1 MAVKFTPEQ
10 QRVIEL
16 HNRNILV
23 SAAAGSGKTAVLV
36 ERIIRMVCDEEHPVD
51 IDRLLI
57 VTFTNAAAAEMRER
71 IAVGIAQKLKENP
84 ESEHIQRQSALLH
97 NAQITTIDSFSL
109 FIVRNHFN
117 EIGLDPAFRVADEG
131 EIKLL
136 RQDVMAELLEE
147 KFAENDEKFVNCVE
161 YFCPSGREK
170 VLEQHIL
177 NLSAYAASFPWP
189 AEWLMQRKKDYDAAD
204 MQELLESDY
213 CIYLKNHV
221 DRLVAGCVEKL
232 KNVRRLCEEPDGP
245 YMYGEL
251 IEQEIEM
258 LERFGRCESLTD
270 YEAKCTAVNFG
281 RLPSK
286 KDDTVSVVKREL
298 AKEIRNEVKDTIKDI
313 SGKFFATPLML
324 SLSQGQAISEPVGEL
339 IDLVLEFDRR
349 MLEKKQDKK
358 IIDFSDM
365 EHYALDILLDYNAS
379 DKTAKPSAVALE
391 YRQYF
396 EEVLID
402 EYQDSNLVQEY
413 ILKAVS
419 GEEDGRYNRFMVGD
433 VKQSIYK
440 FRLARPELFLEKYE
454 SYDED
459 GECTR
464 IDLSK
469 NFRSR
474 AQVVDAVNGIFERI
488 MGRETG
494 GIEYD
499 DRAALYA
506 GASYPEN
513 EGCESEL
520 ILVDTASET
529 DDESRMGADEAKRS
543 EALAIAGKIKELRN
557 SFKVTD
563 KAGGELR
570 PAKYSDMVIL
580 LRTNSGWDE
589 EFRQVLEE
597 EGIPAHITSKTGYF
611 AAVEVQELLQFLR
624 VLDNPLQDIPFFGTM
639 KSVFGGFSEEEIA
652 LVRSENKRCS
662 LYEALRRYC
671 TKNHDVNSNEDSE
684 TDKGLQ
690 LLERI
695 ETYRKAMVYMPIREL
710 LQHIVDD
717 YGYLD
722 YVSALPAGSK
732 RRANVEMLFTKASD
746 FESTSYFGLFHFI
759 RYIEQLEK
767 YDVDY
772 GEADILDENA
782 DVVRIMSIHKSKGL
796 EFPIAFV
803 SGLSKRF
810 NMQDVNQA
818 MIVDMDMGL
827 ACDYVNLEKR
837 VKNKT
842 LRRTIL
848 SGKMREDSLSEELRV
863 LYVALTR
870 AKEKLIMTASLE
882 GAAEKL
888 EMYRARGTEKLLYT
902 DFIEAS
908 GYLDFLLPVIDKCPV
923 RVSVADIKTAQ
934 SGRFTEQIKLYEK
947 KTELENAW
955 KYADP
960 DILDELNRRFD
971 FVYPFESMKNLYT
984 KTTVSELKIAAM
996 ADKDEA
1002 AFHEFEEKEIVPYI
1016 PSFKRD
1022 EEKVSGT
1029 VRGNAFHR
1037 VMELIDFD
1045 RLLGTQFADM
1055 PEDYSLYTGGLDIGA
1070 LRCELDKFLAEE
1082 LESLRLAKE
1091 YYDAVNTEKILNFLK
1106 SSLAFRMWRADRAGE
1121 LYREQP
1127 FVLGIDAD
1135 RLIEDIPKGE
1145 KVLIQGIIDAFFVED
1160 GRIILL
1166 DYKTDVIR
1174 SMEDLHA
1181 RYDTQLSYYE
1191 EALGSITG
1199 LEIKEKL
1206 LYSFYLEKCG

>member
-10 QRVIEL
+10 RRVIEL

-71 IAVGIAQKLKENP
+71 IASGIADKLKENP

-136 RQDVMAELLEE
+136 KQDVMAELLEE
-147 KFAENDEKFVNCVE
+147 KFAENDERFINCVE
-161 YFCPSGREK
+161 YFCTSGREK

-189 AEWLMQRKKDYDAAD
+189 AKWLMQRKKDYDAAD
-204 MQELLESDY
+204 MQKLLESDY

-221 DRLVAGCVEKL
+221 DRLAAGCVEKL
-232 KNVRRLCEEPDGP
+232 KSVQRLCEEPDGP

-258 LERFGRCESLTD
+258 LESFGRCESLLD
-270 YEAKCTAVNFG
+270 YEAKCTAVSFG

-286 KDDTVSVVKREL
+286 KDDTVSVIKREL
-298 AKEIRNEVKDTIKDI
+298 AKEIRSEVKDTVKNI
-313 SGKFFATPLML
+313 SDKFFGTPLML
-324 SLSQGQAISEPVGEL
+324 SLSQGQAITEPVGEL

-349 MLEKKQDKK
+349 MSEKKQDKK

-365 EHYALDILLDYNAS
+365 EHYALDILLDIDAS
-379 DKTAKPSAVALE
+379 DGTIKPSAVALE

-454 SYDED
+454 SYGED

-474 AQVVDAVNGIFERI
+474 TQVVDTVNGIFERI
-488 MGRETG
+488 MGKETG

-499 DRAALYA
+499 ERAALYA
-506 GASYPEN
+506 GATYPDN

-529 DDESRMGADEAKRS
+529 DDESRTGADEAKRA
-543 EALAIAGKIKELRN
+543 EALAIAGKIKELRS

-563 KAGGELR
+563 KASGELR

-589 EFRQVLEE
+589 EFRQVLEQ

-639 KSVFGGFSEEEIA
+639 KSVFGGLNDEEIA
-652 LVRSENKRCS
+652 LVRSENKQCS
-662 LYEALRRYC
+662 LYDALRRYC
-671 TKNHDVNSNEDSE
+671 AKTQDV
-684 TDKGLQ
+684 TADKGVK

-695 ETYRKAMVYMPIREL
+695 EIYRRAVVYMPIREL

-810 NMQDVNQA
+810 NMQDVNQS

-848 SGKMREDSLSEELRV
+848 SVKMREDSLSEELRV

-870 AKEKLIMTASLE
+870 AREKLIMTASLE

-888 EMYRARGTEKLLYT
+888 EMYGARGTKKLLYT

-923 RVSVADIKTAQ
+923 RVSVADANTAE
-934 SGRFTEQIKLYEK
+934 GEHFTEQIKLYEK
-947 KTELENAW
+947 RAELENAW
-955 KYADP
+955 KYAEQNT
-960 DILDELNRRFD
+960 LDELNRRFT

-996 ADKDEA
+996 ADTDEA
-1002 AFHEFEEKEIVPYI
+1002 AFHEFEEKEVVPYI

-1037 VMELIDFD
+1037 VMELLDFD
-1045 RLLGTQFADM
+1045 RLLGTQFKAV
-1055 PEDYSLYTGGLDIGA
+1055 PNDYILYTSGLDMGV
-1070 LRCELDKFLAEE
+1070 LKRELDKFLSEE
-1082 LESLRLAKE
+1082 LDSLRLKKE
-1091 YYDAVNTEKILNFLK
+1091 YYDAVSTEKIMNFLK
-1106 SSLAFRMWRADRAGE
+1106 SNLAFRMWRAGSAGK

-1135 RLIEDIPKGE
+1135 RLIEDIPTGE
-1145 KVLIQGIIDAFFVED
+1145 KVLIQGIIDAFFIED
-1160 GRIILL
+1160 GKIVLL

-1174 SMEDLHA
+1174 SIEELHA